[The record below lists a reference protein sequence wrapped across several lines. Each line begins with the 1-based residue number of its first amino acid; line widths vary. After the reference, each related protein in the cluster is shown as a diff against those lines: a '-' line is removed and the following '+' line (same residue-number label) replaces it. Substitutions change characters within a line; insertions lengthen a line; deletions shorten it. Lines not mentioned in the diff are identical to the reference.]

1 MMLINSFLTVQPS
14 VLLLKFEGADGST
27 TFIDSGMYNHTV
39 TAFNGASPTIQS
51 NSGYFTDATAVLS
64 IIMGENFNPTTYSGD
79 FTIEAIVNTAAF
91 DGSYRG
97 IIGRRY
103 NSSTN
108 DWVLYVEPSGQPA
121 VLVSF
126 TDESSAYVIHQNYI
140 TANTDAHIAAVRVG
154 GIIWL
159 YVDGVKSDTFID
171 MTTKTIRFD
180 GGSAATHIGKLS
192 YVISNNSISGYIRDL
207 RIKKQAVYAATFTP
221 PLALT

>member
-1 MMLINSFLTVQPS
+1 MLINSFLTVQPS

-51 NSGYFTDATAVLS
+51 NSGYFTDAFGVLS
-64 IIMGENFNPTTYSGD
+64 VEMGETFNPTTYSGD

-103 NSSTN
+103 NSPTN
-108 DWVLYVEPSGQPA
+108 DWVLYVNTSGNPA
-121 VLVSF
+121 FSVNF
-126 TDESSAYVIHQNYI
+126 TDGSSASILHQNYI

-171 MTTKTIRFD
+171 MTTKTIRFE
-180 GGSAATHIGKLS
+180 GSSTATHIGKLS
-192 YVISNNSISGYIRDL
+192 YIISNNSISGYIRDL

>member
-51 NSGYFTDATAVLS
+51 NSGYFTDAFGVLS
-64 IIMGENFNPTTYSGD
+64 VEMGETFNPTTYSGD

-103 NSSTN
+103 NSPTN
-108 DWVLYVEPSGQPA
+108 DWVLYVNTSGNPA
-121 VLVSF
+121 FSVNF
-126 TDESSAYVIHQNYI
+126 TDGSSASILHQNYI

-171 MTTKTIRFD
+171 MTTKTIRFE
-180 GGSAATHIGKLS
+180 GSSTATHIGKLS
-192 YVISNNSISGYIRDL
+192 YIISNNSISGYIRDL

>member
-1 MMLINSFLTVQPS
+1 MSSVINDTLLAIKA
-14 VLLLKFEGADGST
+14 VLDAGVNGSA
-27 TFIDSGMYNHTV
+27 TFIDSGQYNHTV

-51 NSGYFTDATAVLS
+51 NSGYFTDATGVLS

-103 NSSTN
+103 NSPTN
-108 DWVLYVEPSGQPA
+108 DWVLYLEPSGQPA
-121 VLVSF
+121 FIVNF
-126 TDESSAYVIHQNYI
+126 TDGSSASIQHQNSI

-154 GIIWL
+154 GVIWL
-159 YVDGVKSDTFID
+159 YVDGVKSDTSID
-171 MTTKTIRFD
+171 MTTKTIRFE
-180 GGSAATHIGKLS
+180 GSSTATHVGKLS
-192 YVISNNSISGYIRDL
+192 YILSHNSMKGYIRDL
-207 RIKKQAVYAATFTP
+207 RIKKEAVYTAAFTP